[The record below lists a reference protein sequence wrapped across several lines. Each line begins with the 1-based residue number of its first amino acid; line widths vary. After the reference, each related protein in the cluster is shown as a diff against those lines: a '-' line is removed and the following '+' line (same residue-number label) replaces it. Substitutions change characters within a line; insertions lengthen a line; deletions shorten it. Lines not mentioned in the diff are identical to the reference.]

1 MKTLRTILTLTL
13 AALMA
18 VSCNQNGNQENK
30 KKYMPN
36 VTGKPGEVL
45 LVLDKSEWE
54 TELGT
59 TLRET
64 LGEDYPY
71 LPQREPMFNLFNTT
85 PSSFQNYP
93 AYSTHRNI
101 VRIHSGEA
109 FDTTRV
115 AYQED
120 VWASPQIVITLSA
133 PDKVSALEIFNQHKE
148 RIISSLETAERN
160 RVIRN
165 SKKYQEISL
174 RQLVLD
180 EYGGSPYFPQGYTL
194 KKKSDNFIWISYE
207 TTHVNQGIFIYTYPY
222 NGEVLDGKMVAQKRN
237 EIMKENVP
245 GTRDGSYMITG
256 SFVEP
261 SFKWLK
267 YKNRTFAET
276 RGLWEVENDY
286 MGGPFICHTYL
297 DKEQKNVIV
306 LEGFVYAP
314 KFDKRNYLRH
324 VESILFSFEWEN

>member
-1 MKTLRTILTLTL
+1 MKTLKIILTAAT
-13 AALMA
+13 AALLLL
-18 VSCNQNGNQENK
+18 SCNSENGGDK

-36 VTGKPGEVL
+36 ITGKPGEVL
-45 LVLDKSEWE
+45 LVLDKNEWE
-54 TELGT
+54 SKLGT
-59 TLRET
+59 ELRET
-64 LGEDYPY
+64 LSEDFPY

-85 PSSFQNYP
+85 PSSFQSYG

-101 VRIHSGEA
+101 VRIHTGEA
-109 FDTTRV
+109 YDSLRV

-120 VWASPQIVITLSA
+120 VWAAPQIVITLSA
-133 PDKVSALEIFNQHKE
+133 PDQTTALNGFNQHKE

-174 RQLVLD
+174 RELVLN

-194 KKKSDNFIWISYE
+194 KKKRDNFIWISHE
-207 TTHVNQGIFIYTYPY
+207 TTYVNQGIFIYTYPY
-222 NGEVLDGKMVAQKRN
+222 DGKELDGKSVIAKRN

-245 GTRDGSYMITG
+245 GMRDESYMITG
-256 SFVEP
+256 TFVEP
-261 SFKWLK
+261 SFKWLQ
-267 YKNRTFAET
+267 YKGRVFAET

-286 MGGPFICHTYL
+286 MGGPFVCHTYL

-306 LEGFVYAP
+306 LEGFIYAP

-324 VESILFSFEWEN
+324 VESILYSFEWDN

>member
-1 MKTLRTILTLTL
+1 MKRAFKAILLTTLLIL
-13 AALMA
+13 
-18 VSCNQNGNQENK
+18 VSCTSEDK

-36 VTGKPGEVL
+36 VTGKPGDVL
-45 LVLDKSEWE
+45 LVLDKNEWE
-54 TELGT
+54 SELGT
-59 TLRET
+59 ALRESLT
-64 LGEDYPY
+64 EDYPY
-71 LPQREPMFNLFNTT
+71 LPQREPIFNLFNTT
-85 PSSFQNYP
+85 PSSFQNYG

-101 VRIHSGEA
+101 LRIHIGEA
-109 FDTTRV
+109 YDTTRV

-133 PDKVSALEIFNQHKE
+133 PDKESALLTYNIHKD

-165 SKKYQEISL
+165 SQKYQEISL
-174 RQLVLD
+174 RELVIN
-180 EYGGSPYFPQGYTL
+180 EYGGAPYFPQGYTL
-194 KKKSDNFIWISYE
+194 KKKTDDFIWISYE

-222 NGEVLDGKMVAQKRN
+222 NGEELNSLSVVQHRN
-237 EIMKENVP
+237 EIMKKHVP
-245 GTRDGSYMITG
+245 SMREGSYMTTSAYVI
-256 SFVEP
+256 P

-286 MGGPFICHTYL
+286 MGGPFVCHTYL

-306 LEGFVYAP
+306 LEGFIYAP

-324 VESILFSFEWEN
+324 VESILYSFEWNN